1 MRELVS
7 PQQAEAIV
15 RAVAAGL
22 LALGVVGG
30 AVAAAFTRPRRA
42 GLVIG
47 AFVALAGALV
57 WWVWLTYNAVIARF
71 GLDSVKALLLNL
83 GIFVVVGLA
92 YGLAAGAA
100 WRRAHRRPLGE

>member
-1 MRELVS
+1 MREFVS
-7 PQQAEAIV
+7 PQQAEVIIH
-15 RAVAAGL
+15 AVAGGL

-30 AVAAAFTRPRRA
+30 AAAAAFMRPRRA
-42 GLVIG
+42 SMIIG

-57 WWVWLTYNAVIARF
+57 YALWLAYNAVIARL